1 MVSKQ
6 CPTHWWGHTCHEP
19 CRRGVQSGLECGGI
33 SHWLVMVY
41 TFAILH
47 AIVFAWYLL
56 ILGTNVGYIVSDV
69 SLHEF
74 YDLNYYFLNSELN
87 FKKGVLSWEWS
98 WFTILSKKSRF
109 VHWACLPDSDNVW
122 VWFIL
127 IQRTRGS
134 TLGEVSEM
142 GVLLYFNFFKFTV
155 IIELIHSGSSRD
167 IFRHT
172 LTQTWTFVNLWL
184 DYITYTI
191 GQSLAPIHHLKICQ
205 SVILC

>member
-6 CPTHWWGHTCHEP
+6 CPTHWWGHMCHEP

-98 WFTILSKKSRF
+98 WFTILSKKVGLSIEL
-109 VHWACLPDSDNVW
+109 ACLTVTMFGFGSYWSKGLEGVRW
-122 VWFIL
+122 ERSQKWGCFYIL
-127 IQRTRGS
+127 TF
-134 TLGEVSEM
+134 LN
-142 GVLLYFNFFKFTV
+142 LL
-155 IIELIHSGSSRD
+155 
-167 IFRHT
+167 
-172 LTQTWTFVNLWL
+172 
-184 DYITYTI
+184 
-191 GQSLAPIHHLKICQ
+191 SLL
-205 SVILC
+205 S